1 MEFHSIDIPGMEK
14 QRYKAIKRTGE
25 YVELNI
31 LIGTEEDDIED
42 DISTK
47 SPVVTTCMHGCGPKE
62 VACLYTTLQA
72 VSNMLEEK
80 YPFECFLA
88 KMGMR
93 VENMG
98 SVDSS
103 LDDDE
108 ED

>member
-31 LIGTEEDDIED
+31 LIGTEED

>member
-1 MEFHSIDIPGMEK
+1 MEFHSIDIPEMEK
-14 QRYKAIKRTGE
+14 QRYQAIKRTGE

-31 LIGTEEDDIED
+31 LIGTEEDDQENG
-42 DISTK
+42 ISTK
-47 SPVVTTCMHGCGPKE
+47 SPVVTTCMHKCGPKE
-62 VACLYTTLQA
+62 IACLYATLQA
-72 VSNMLEEK
+72 VSNVLEEK

-103 LDDDE
+103 LKDDE